1 MGVDPRNSPERKVP
15 DCSAGFGLRAW
26 QTQTTTNMWL
36 AADIRRPLVCW
47 GGGGSL
53 ARLPPRSGA
62 SLLRLRAHLQARL
75 LSPLTGYSSEAHFPS
90 MNAKTLGRT
99 RGISLMD
106 REEKLLQ
113 SEASF
118 ERARRFH
125 FTGIDS
131 EEHLLCS
138 LILGFL

>member
-1 MGVDPRNSPERKVP
+1 
-15 DCSAGFGLRAW
+15 
-26 QTQTTTNMWL
+26 
-36 AADIRRPLVCW
+36 
-47 GGGGSL
+47 
-53 ARLPPRSGA
+53 
-62 SLLRLRAHLQARL
+62 
-75 LSPLTGYSSEAHFPS
+75 
-90 MNAKTLGRT
+90 MNAKTLGQT

-138 LILGFL
+138 LILGFLRVGSTYILRGSLIE